1 MAPKC
6 PSRKNN
12 SKLSVVQKML
22 KDLSCELDS
31 LQSKLLTSFHKLND
45 VIISATPISLKA
57 KTMQIAELEST
68 FGNSKVFSYLSL
80 LVNTITAHRK
90 VDICFMPLW
99 ALMMRTVR
107 IIMMCTWYVDH
118 VAA

>member
-1 MAPKC
+1 MASKC

-12 SKLSVVQKML
+12 SKLSVVQKMSW
-22 KDLSCELDS
+22 DLRCELDS

-45 VIISATPISLKA
+45 VIILGTPISLKA
-57 KTMQIAELEST
+57 KTMQIAELESL
-68 FGNSKVFSYLSL
+68 FSHSRVFSYLSL

-99 ALMMRTVR
+99 A
-107 IIMMCTWYVDH
+107 
-118 VAA
+118 